1 MNQIIYEIK
10 IGKTSEEAF
19 EAIHDYL
26 LGYELQA
33 NCGHGNGKECY
44 FCKRDDFLSAI
55 RNWGLTEK
63 WEHAKFIFI
72 YNSNEAME
80 SAKFEFENNIIFI
93 CSL

>member
-1 MNQIIYEIK
+1 MKSKQEKHQKKLLKQSTIIFLVMNYRRIAGMEMEKNVIFA
-10 IGKTSEEAF
+10 T
-19 EAIHDYL
+19 
-26 LGYELQA
+26 
-33 NCGHGNGKECY
+33 
-44 FCKRDDFLSAI
+44 RDDFLSAI